1 MDSVARETEYS
12 IGELAREFDL
22 TLRTLRFYEDRGLL
36 RPRRVGMQRIY
47 SRRDRARLKLIVMG
61 KKVGFSLHEIGEM
74 LDLYDLKDGQ
84 EHQLVRARD
93 RFLEQIA
100 VLNQQKQDIE
110 QAVVELERTVE
121 VVTGMLKEK
130 QQERPGGSNDMHSP
144 GDPMAQAEAAGAG
157 LH

>member
-1 MDSVARETEYS
+1 MDTGTRETEYS

-22 TLRTLRFYEDRGLL
+22 TLRTLRFYEDRELL
-36 RPRRVGMQRIY
+36 RPRRVGIQRIY

-61 KKVGFSLHEIGEM
+61 KKVGFSLQEIGEM

-84 EHQLVRARD
+84 AGQLSVART

-100 VLNQQKQDIE
+100 VLKQQKQDIE
-110 QAVVELERTVE
+110 QAIGELERTVE

-130 QQERPGGSNDMHSP
+130 QHDTVDEPVQL
-144 GDPMAQAEAAGAG
+144 AATGTD
-157 LH
+157 